1 MRTSKLSIRLL
12 WYITPLVILPLL
24 FLGGFTLT
32 NVTSSTQKQAEL
44 IVSRFVEQ
52 QQQKMFN
59 YIDSFHST
67 TKLLSASP
75 VLSDFLADD
84 LRDNGNYTRRLGA
97 LMDVFASYS
106 EAYPDIVSVNLVSPD
121 GQSDAYYSSNLNT
134 APTSYP
140 FFSQV
145 LQSNLRQQQF
155 MVQKQDG
162 TTSLYFIQRIY
173 SADYYLKRP
182 QQLGF
187 IVLHVEPSILNT
199 SILEAPY
206 NNTLNLLLTSNGK
219 ILFSSDYNKRG
230 QYISEY
236 ELQQIHDLA
245 DLGKLS
251 TIELSSID
259 KVERMIYAIQMSGG
273 YYYVSTIP
281 KALLYQSG
289 KAISLIT
296 ALIVIISV
304 ITLPMLI
311 FIVVRNLLL
320 NPIELLGA
328 ASHRVGDGDLSVY
341 LPAHNNDEVG
351 VLFNDFNHMVNQ
363 IRHYQDELEE
373 YKHHLEDK
381 VESRTK
387 ALETMNS
394 QLEVAIAQ
402 AEQANQLKSRFLAN
416 MSHEIRTPL
425 TAIMGFTEQL
435 LHSQNTTGDAWH
447 LNTILRNSKH
457 LLELI
462 NNILDLSKIEA
473 EKLAVEKEPLD
484 IVQLVHDIDSII
496 RPLSQEKKLNCNIN
510 FHLPLPRI
518 INSDSTR
525 LKQILINIASNAV
538 KFTEQGLIELDIT
551 YNSDLQLIEFAIKD
565 SGIGMS
571 EREVERVFK
580 PFEQAD
586 TTTTRRF
593 GGTGLG
599 LCISKN
605 LAQLLGGD
613 VYVTSTPG
621 QGSCFCVQIACN
633 LPADKQQT
641 VPMLTE
647 LSQLTPA
654 KDLQLS
660 FAENSFDANILVA
673 EDNPDNQVLIKLL
686 LQTWGLEPDIANNGA
701 EAVEMALVNDYQLII
716 MDMQMPVMGGLEA
729 TQMLRHAAYDGP
741 IIALTANVMKDDV
754 NTYLQAGCDEAL
766 AKPIDKDALESVLVS
781 YLNIEKDSQN
791 KWDSLLNSDKFQQI
805 NDNYRLKLPGYL
817 TDVTQL
823 YNNGEWEQLRALAHS
838 LKGSAGCFGFS
849 NIHHAAAT
857 LEDNLRGRD
866 HNRRDY
872 LALSLIEAIKYTL
885 QQEQSLTKK

>member
-686 LQTWGLEPDIANNGA
+686 LQTWGFEPDIANNGA

-791 KWDSLLNSDKFQQI
+791 KWDSLLNSEKFQQI

>member
-484 IVQLVHDIDSII
+484 IVQLIHDIDSII

-791 KWDSLLNSDKFQQI
+791 KWDSLLNSEKFQQI

>member
-1 MRTSKLSIRLL
+1 MKTSKLSIRLL

-473 EKLAVEKEPLD
+473 EKLAVEQEPLD

-741 IIALTANVMKDDV
+741 IIALTANVMKHDV

-791 KWDSLLNSDKFQQI
+791 KWDSLLNSEKFQQI

>member
-281 KALLYQSG
+281 KPYC
-289 KAISLIT
+289 
-296 ALIVIISV
+296 
-304 ITLPMLI
+304 
-311 FIVVRNLLL
+311 
-320 NPIELLGA
+320 
-328 ASHRVGDGDLSVY
+328 
-341 LPAHNNDEVG
+341 
-351 VLFNDFNHMVNQ
+351 
-363 IRHYQDELEE
+363 
-373 YKHHLEDK
+373 
-381 VESRTK
+381 
-387 ALETMNS
+387 
-394 QLEVAIAQ
+394 
-402 AEQANQLKSRFLAN
+402 
-416 MSHEIRTPL
+416 
-425 TAIMGFTEQL
+425 
-435 LHSQNTTGDAWH
+435 
-447 LNTILRNSKH
+447 
-457 LLELI
+457 I
-462 NNILDLSKIEA
+462 N
-473 EKLAVEKEPLD
+473 
-484 IVQLVHDIDSII
+484 
-496 RPLSQEKKLNCNIN
+496 
-510 FHLPLPRI
+510 
-518 INSDSTR
+518 
-525 LKQILINIASNAV
+525 
-538 KFTEQGLIELDIT
+538 
-551 YNSDLQLIEFAIKD
+551 
-565 SGIGMS
+565 
-571 EREVERVFK
+571 
-580 PFEQAD
+580 
-586 TTTTRRF
+586 
-593 GGTGLG
+593 
-599 LCISKN
+599 
-605 LAQLLGGD
+605 
-613 VYVTSTPG
+613 
-621 QGSCFCVQIACN
+621 
-633 LPADKQQT
+633 
-641 VPMLTE
+641 
-647 LSQLTPA
+647 PA
-654 KDLQLS
+654 K
-660 FAENSFDANILVA
+660 
-673 EDNPDNQVLIKLL
+673 
-686 LQTWGLEPDIANNGA
+686 
-701 EAVEMALVNDYQLII
+701 
-716 MDMQMPVMGGLEA
+716 
-729 TQMLRHAAYDGP
+729 R
-741 IIALTANVMKDDV
+741 
-754 NTYLQAGCDEAL
+754 
-766 AKPIDKDALESVLVS
+766 SV
-781 YLNIEKDSQN
+781 
-791 KWDSLLNSDKFQQI
+791 
-805 NDNYRLKLPGYL
+805 
-817 TDVTQL
+817 
-823 YNNGEWEQLRALAHS
+823 
-838 LKGSAGCFGFS
+838 
-849 NIHHAAAT
+849 
-857 LEDNLRGRD
+857 
-866 HNRRDY
+866 
-872 LALSLIEAIKYTL
+872 
-885 QQEQSLTKK
+885 